1 MLRIRWHGH
10 ACFEIKNDK
19 TLVIDPHDG
28 KSIGIKVPQSEADL
42 VLITHDHY
50 DHNSYKTVETKGT
63 KIIRGGNRT
72 LQEIKI
78 QSLHAFHD
86 EEEGKKRGIINIF
99 KILMDDIQLVHL
111 GDLGHLLDDTT
122 MRKLEN
128 VDILFVPVGGTF
140 TLDASQALTTID
152 AIHPRVAIPMHYKIG
167 GLSLPIERVTPFL
180 SMAEKKYDIQH
191 VDNEIEM
198 NKDDLPDKTG
208 IWVFS
213 L

>member
-10 ACFEIKNDK
+10 SCFEIKNGN

-28 KSIGIKVPQSEADL
+28 KSIGIKVPQAEADV

-50 DHNSYKTVETKGT
+50 DHNSYKTVETKGA

-72 LQEIKI
+72 VHGIKI
-78 QSLHAFHD
+78 QSLTAFHD
-86 EEEGKKRGIINIF
+86 EEKGKKRGEINIY
-99 KILMDDIQLVHL
+99 KILVESLQLCHV
-111 GDLGHLLDDTT
+111 GDLGHLLDEMTI
-122 MRKLEN
+122 RKIGD

-140 TLDASQALTTID
+140 TID
-152 AIHPRVAIPMHYKIG
+152 AGQAMTMIDAVHPRVAVPMHYKIG
-167 GLSLPIERVTPFL
+167 GLSLPIDRVTSFL
-180 SMAEKKYDIQH
+180 DLAEKKYDIQY

-198 NKDDLPDKTG
+198 NKDDLPDKTE